1 MRQQGNGALNEFN
14 ERVEIAVIRESLSL
28 ANGPAR
34 WSSASSSWA
43 SPPTS
48 RRRDVTNYR
57 AVLKFVGG
65 FDDRVRQRQH
75 DYLTYA
81 TPSFVTANARSKEQ
95 ACLLLAEPT
104 IRCDNSALYVT
115 ERVRHLTPENTW
127 LR

>member
-1 MRQQGNGALNEFN
+1 MNSMNMSESRPFENRFHWRMAPLVVLGLVELGVCLQPRGA
-14 ERVEIAVIRESLSL
+14 
-28 ANGPAR
+28 
-34 WSSASSSWA
+34 
-43 SPPTS
+43 
-48 RRRDVTNYR
+48 VTLR
-57 AVLKFVGG
+57 TTGLCSFVGG
-65 FDDRVRQRQH
+65 FDDRLRQRQH

-95 ACLLLAEPT
+95 ACLLLAEPA